1 MARRWRNTEEAEQF
15 NVWPSF
21 TDLMSNAFMIISL
34 FLLLALFKSL
44 FVQST
49 AEETQLNL
57 SETEG
62 RVLELEREIS
72 ILGNEIKRKNAQ
84 LQRSERQANR
94 LERELEQKTDEIGDL
109 AEEVANLKLA
119 PPVVVIQNSGDFQFE
134 SGSAQMPP
142 KLRRYINTE
151 LVERIEEITQER
163 DIYIVEII
171 GHTDGQAT
179 NRSTSNL
186 DENLE
191 AVAQGEKSVDELVP
205 GSNADLGLMRA
216 LEVVKELQS
225 LQKRGRLEGLQFR
238 AYSAGQLLLPS
249 GEFADPT
256 RDPDA
261 SRRRIEIRF
270 SPLGQAEMVR

>member
-1 MARRWRNTEEAEQF
+1 MARRWRESEEADNY

-44 FVQST
+44 FLQSN
-49 AEETQLNL
+49 ADKTQLNL
-57 SETEG
+57 SEIEG
-62 RVLELEREIS
+62 QVLELEKQVS
-72 ILGNEIKRKNAQ
+72 LLGDELQRKNSQ
-84 LQRSERQANR
+84 LQRSQRQANR
-94 LERELEQKTDEIGDL
+94 LQRELEQTNEEAEDL
-109 AEEVANLKLA
+109 AVEIANLKLA
-119 PPVVVIQNSGDFQFE
+119 PPVVVIQNSGDFQFD
-134 SGSAQMPP
+134 SGSAQMPE

-179 NRSTSNL
+179 AQGNSNL

-191 AVAQGEKSVDELVP
+191 AVAQGKKSADQLVA
-205 GSNADLGLMRA
+205 GSNTDLGLMRA
-216 LEVVKELQS
+216 LEVVKELQL
-225 LQKRGRLEGLQFR
+225 LQEKGRLKGLQFR

-249 GEFADPT
+249 GEFATPT
-256 RDPDA
+256 RDADA

-270 SPLGQAEMVR
+270 SPLGQAEVVR